1 MVAVA
6 GVAWDPHVGIDK
18 VELKIDDG
26 KWVQADLAPVPSADT
41 WVQWSYGWKAVPGSH
56 NIVVR
61 ATNADGETQTPDR
74 VKPIPD
80 GATGWQKIVVNVT

>member
-1 MVAVA
+1 MPVA

-18 VELKIDDG
+18 VELKIDDAA
-26 KWVQADLAPVPSADT
+26 WVEADLAPVPSADT
-41 WVQWSYGWKAVPGSH
+41 WVQWSYPWKATSGSH
-56 NIVVR
+56 TIVVR
-61 ATNADGETQTPDR
+61 ATNADGETQPFDR